1 MRFAYN
7 AIFLVFFCISA
18 PFYFLKM
25 WRRGNWRAGF
35 GQRFGSYGARTKQ
48 AVTNR
53 HVVWLHAVSVGEVG
67 VCARLIKAL
76 EPRLPNVKFVVSTT
90 TSTGMGELQK
100 QLPNSI
106 EKIYYP
112 LDFRSWVRS
121 AFNTL
126 HPEAIILVEA
136 EIWPNFLWLAADYGL
151 PLFLVNAR
159 LSEKSYRGYLR
170 FGRLFRPIF
179 RSFRGV
185 GCQNAEDARR
195 LVDLGFRP
203 ERVAPVGSMKFDVAA
218 PKEGRKLDVRALLR
232 RLGVSDQ
239 ARLLVC
245 GSTHA
250 GEEAILADI
259 YLRLKQ
265 RHPGLFLVLV
275 PRHFERTKDV
285 TRALEARNIKFICR
299 TEVETAAVHP
309 PESLDCLVVN
319 TVGELRFFYREAEV
333 VFVGKSLTA
342 EGGQNPIEPAALGK
356 AVVFGPN
363 MQNFTAI
370 AQMFIDRAGA
380 VQVADAGELEREIDR
395 LLMDSQHRATLGKN
409 AKAVVDEN
417 AGATEKTV
425 EMIVRQLKT
434 GDLYLAPR

>member
-7 AIFLVFFCISA
+7 ALFCVFFCLSA

-35 GQRFGSYGARTKQ
+35 GQRFGRFGTRTKQ

-67 VCARLIKAL
+67 VSARLIRAL

-100 QLPNSI
+100 QLPNSV

-112 LDFRSWVRS
+112 LDFKPWVRG

-126 HPEAIILVEA
+126 HPEVIILVEA
-136 EIWPNFLWLAADYGL
+136 EIWPNFLWRAADFGL
-151 PLFLVNAR
+151 PIFLVNAR
-159 LSEKSYRGYLR
+159 LSEKSYRGYSR
-170 FGRLFRPIF
+170 FGNLFRPIF
-179 RSFRGV
+179 RSFRAV
-185 GCQNAEDARR
+185 GSQTKEDAERWIRLGVRR
-195 LVDLGFRP
+195 
-203 ERVAPVGSMKFDVAA
+203 ERIETVGSMKFDVAT
-218 PKEGRKLDVRALLR
+218 PKEGRRLDVRGLLR
-232 RLGVSDQ
+232 RIGVSDR

-265 RHPGLFLVLV
+265 RHPDLFLVLV

-285 TRALEARNIKFICR
+285 RRALDARNVGFICR
-299 TEVETAAVHP
+299 TEVEHVADQP
-309 PESLDCLVVN
+309 RGNLDCLVVN
-319 TVGELRFFYREAEV
+319 TVGELRHFYREAEV
-333 VFVGKSLTA
+333 V
-342 EGGQNPIEPAALGK
+342 
-356 AVVFGPN
+356 
-363 MQNFTAI
+363 
-370 AQMFIDRAGA
+370 
-380 VQVADAGELEREIDR
+380 
-395 LLMDSQHRATLGKN
+395 
-409 AKAVVDEN
+409 
-417 AGATEKTV
+417 
-425 EMIVRQLKT
+425 
-434 GDLYLAPR
+434 

>member
-1 MRFAYN
+1 MRSAYN
-7 AIFLVFFCISA
+7 ALFFVLFCLSA

-25 WRRGNWRAGF
+25 WRRGNWRADF
-35 GQRFGSYGARTKQ
+35 GQRFGRFRTRTKQ

-67 VCARLIKAL
+67 VCARLIRAL

-112 LDFRSWVRS
+112 LDFKRWVRG
-121 AFNTL
+121 ALNTL

-136 EIWPNFLWLAADYGL
+136 EIWPNFLWLAADFGT

-170 FGRLFRPIF
+170 FGKLFRPIF
-179 RSFRGV
+179 RSFRAV
-185 GCQNAEDARR
+185 GCQNMEDAGR
-195 LVDLGFRP
+195 LIRLGVRP
-203 ERVAPVGSMKFDVAA
+203 ERIETVGSMKFDVTT
-218 PKEGRKLDVRALLR
+218 PKDGRKLDVRAMLR
-232 RLGVSDQ
+232 RVGVSDR

-259 YLRLKQ
+259 YLHLKQ
-265 RHPGLFLVLV
+265 RHSDLFLVLV

-285 TRALEARNIKFICR
+285 LRALEARGVRFLCR
-299 TEVETAAVHP
+299 TEVERAAGHSP
-309 PESLDCLVVN
+309 KALDCLVVN
-319 TVGELRFFYREAEV
+319 TVGELRHFYREAEV

-363 MQNFTAI
+363 MQNFAAI
-370 AQMFIDRAGA
+370 ADMFVARSGA
-380 VQVADAGELEREIDR
+380 VRVVDAAELEREIDR
-395 LLMDSQHRATLGKN
+395 LLTDSQHRERLGQN
-409 AKAVVDEN
+409 ARTVVEEN
-417 AGATEKTV
+417 SGATEKTV
-425 EMIVRQLKT
+425 EMIVRRLEA
-434 GDLYLAPR
+434 GDLYVAPK

>member
-7 AIFLVFFCISA
+7 VLFFIFFCASA

-35 GQRFGSYGARTKQ
+35 GQRFGRFGARTKQ

-112 LDFRSWVRS
+112 LDLRRWVKS

-136 EIWPNFLWLAADYGL
+136 EIWPNFLWLATDFGL

-170 FGRLFRPIF
+170 FESLFRPIF
-179 RSFRGV
+179 RSFRAV
-185 GCQNAEDARR
+185 GCQNKQDAAR
-195 LVDLGFRP
+195 LVDLGVRP
-203 ERVAPVGSMKFDVAA
+203 ERVETVGSMKFDVAT
-218 PKEGRKLDVRALLR
+218 PKEDRKLDVRELLR
-232 RLGVSDQ
+232 RIGASDR

-259 YLRLKQ
+259 YLRLKPL
-265 RHPGLFLVLV
+265 HADLFLVLV

-285 TRALEARNIKFICR
+285 TRA
-299 TEVETAAVHP
+299 
-309 PESLDCLVVN
+309 
-319 TVGELRFFYREAEV
+319 
-333 VFVGKSLTA
+333 
-342 EGGQNPIEPAALGK
+342 
-356 AVVFGPN
+356 
-363 MQNFTAI
+363 
-370 AQMFIDRAGA
+370 
-380 VQVADAGELEREIDR
+380 
-395 LLMDSQHRATLGKN
+395 
-409 AKAVVDEN
+409 
-417 AGATEKTV
+417 
-425 EMIVRQLKT
+425 
-434 GDLYLAPR
+434 